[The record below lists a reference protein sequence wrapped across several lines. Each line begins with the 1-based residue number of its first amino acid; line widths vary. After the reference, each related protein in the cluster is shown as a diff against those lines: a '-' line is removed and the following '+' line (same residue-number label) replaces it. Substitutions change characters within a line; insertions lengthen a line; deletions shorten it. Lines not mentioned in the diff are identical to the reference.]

1 MKLQHIRE
9 KSIETHN
16 GENVYKQ
23 RNSNILQMRTKINIY
38 DYMWQLTIVQCQGT
52 IKL

>member
-1 MKLQHIRE
+1 MKLQHIKE

-38 DYMWQLTIVQCQGT
+38 VAVDNCSMSRHN
-52 IKL
+52 